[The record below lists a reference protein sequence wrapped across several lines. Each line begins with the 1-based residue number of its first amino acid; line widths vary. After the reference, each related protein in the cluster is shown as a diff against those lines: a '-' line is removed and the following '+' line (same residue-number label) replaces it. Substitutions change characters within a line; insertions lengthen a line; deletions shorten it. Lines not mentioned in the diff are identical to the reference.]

1 MRRPRRAPRSALGG
15 LPAPSCAPVL
25 AEPGAARAREG
36 RCGQVPG
43 PGPPLPCCPRDGGRP
58 SAPGGPARRSE
69 SELQLSRDFGRG
81 LADLSEFL
89 PRASPPAARRPQ
101 SARCGPSA
109 PAPRPPAPAT
119 PSRLGGLSGRTG
131 APTGTPTPDSGAAVS
146 GRAAGGAAVRR
157 WCQAGERRAPRRR
170 VHGAG
175 VSGRGRRALTFLG
188 LTPNGGQREPQRGP
202 SEWLACCASL
212 GNFSEIRS
220 PRPGPS
226 PFRNETCLP
235 CRRKAMTVS

>member
-1 MRRPRRAPRSALGG
+1 MRTGAGTRSSLALLPPRRQPPLRPR
-15 LPAPSCAPVL
+15 
-25 AEPGAARAREG
+25 
-36 RCGQVPG
+36 G
-43 PGPPLPCCPRDGGRP
+43 PGETLRERAATFQRLRPGLGRLE
-58 SAPGGPARRSE
+58 RV
-69 SELQLSRDFGRG
+69 
-81 LADLSEFL
+81 
-89 PRASPPAARRPQ
+89 
-101 SARCGPSA
+101 
-109 PAPRPPAPAT
+109 PAPRVPPGCAPAAERAMRAFGAGPAST
-119 PSRLGGLSGRTG
+119 GPRHPVPAGGLSGRTG

-202 SEWLACCASL
+202 SEWLPCCASL
-212 GNFSEIRS
+212 GNFSGIRS